1 MNRIGAKGTA
11 LITGASTGI
20 GAVYADRLAKRGHD
34 LILVARNK
42 ERLASLARRLSN
54 CTGRKVETLEADL
67 TSPADLQRVEDILR
81 TNASI
86 SMLVN
91 NAGVGAAGT
100 LVASDVDKMD
110 DMIRLNV
117 TALTRLTY
125 AAAPGFVA
133 RGNGTIIN
141 ISSTVAIAPEMLNG
155 VYGGTKAFVIVGE
168 TSLGGR
174 IAQAFFWCAVVAIPL
189 GILMA
194 SFRWLFELINP
205 VAAPM
210 RAMPLTA
217 FLPAFIALFGMDET
231 MKVAFLWFGMFFYL
245 LAVVVEEVNR
255 VDNSLLE
262 TAYTLGAKQR
272 NALWLLFR
280 ASFPAIF
287 SSFRILYDIGWTY
300 VILAEMVNSR
310 KGVGYMVEAARK
322 VLDFER
328 VYAGIIAIGIA
339 AFLFRFLLTF
349 LEGRLFP
356 WRKGSSTFS
365 GSGAAVPS
373 ATAHLKAAKHG
384 A

>member
-1 MNRIGAKGTA
+1 MMANFAELFSIRKEISPR
-11 LITGASTGI
+11 L
-20 GAVYADRLAKRGHD
+20 RLALGVLSWGIVV
-34 LILVARNK
+34 LIWIGLTHW
-42 ERLASLARRLSN
+42 EILPPFSLPKPMGVIRAFGKLWTEYN
-54 CTGRKVETLEADL
+54 LLGNVVE
-67 TSPADLQRVEDILR
+67 SWW
-81 TNASI
+81 
-86 SMLVN
+86 
-91 NAGVGAAGT
+91 
-100 LVASDVDKMD
+100 
-110 DMIRLNV
+110 
-117 TALTRLTY
+117 
-125 AAAPGFVA
+125 
-133 RGNGTIIN
+133 
-141 ISSTVAIAPEMLNG
+141 
-155 VYGGTKAFVIVGE
+155 
-168 TSLGGR
+168 R
-174 IAQAFFWCAVVAIPL
+174 IAQAFLWSAVVAIPL

-255 VDNSLLE
+255 VDNALLE
-262 TAYTLGAKQR
+262 TAYTLGAKR
-272 NALWLLFR
+272 RHALWLMFR

-300 VILAEMVNSR
+300 VILAEMVNAR

-349 LEGRLFP
+349 LERKLFP
-356 WRKGSSTFS
+356 WRQAAAALS
-365 GSGAAVPS
+365 GTGAAVPS
-373 ATAHLKAAKHG
+373 AHAHLKAAKHG